1 MSAIKDSNINIMT
14 KDMNKSIRFYES
26 IGLKLKQRWG
36 DHYAMI
42 SGPGVNLGIH
52 PSDTKPE
59 GSGSVSIGFMVDNF
73 DDVKNLLEKN
83 GIQFKTYDGKSGTYA
98 HLKDPDGTILY
109 FVKPK
114 WDK

>member
-1 MSAIKDSNINIMT
+1 MLAIKDSNITIMA
-14 KDMNKSIRFYES
+14 KDMNKSIHFYES

-42 SGPGVNLGIH
+42 SGPGVTLGIH
-52 PSDTKPE
+52 PSDGKPE

-73 DDVKNLLEKN
+73 EDVKKLLEKS
-83 GIQFKTYDGKSGTYA
+83 GIQYKTDDGKSGTYA
-98 HLKDPDGTILY
+98 HFKDPDGTILY

-114 WDK
+114 WEE